1 MAEGRGQELHVPR
14 RALLKIVAGS
24 AGAAINLP
32 GLRGVLSH
40 GMKSVGGEAGS
51 SSVAELQAFSPKFF
65 SSQQVQ
71 TLAALSDLIVPDDE
85 HSPGARAARV
95 YEYVDTIVGESDS
108 KMKQLWA
115 DGLAALDAS
124 AKAQYGTAFVECTAA
139 QQVALLD
146 KISRNEDHPVSV
158 EEQFFVA
165 VKRATIDGY
174 YTSVI
179 GIHQDLEYQGNTA
192 SADFPGC
199 QHAEHRSQE
208 PGVRS
213 QESEVSKPVSP
224 EC

>member
-1 MAEGRGQELHVPR
+1 MHVPR

-32 GLRGVLSH
+32 GLRGVLTQ
-40 GMKSVGGEAGS
+40 GMKSVGGEAGLAY
-51 SSVAELQAFSPKFF
+51 SVAELPASSPKFF
-65 SSQQVQ
+65 SSEQVQ
-71 TLAALSDLIVPDDE
+71 TLAALSDLITPDDE

-95 YEYVDTIVGESDS
+95 YEYMDTIVGESDS

-146 KISRNEDHPVSV
+146 KISGNEDHPVSV

-165 VKRATIDGY
+165 VKRATIEGY
-174 YTSVI
+174 YTSEI

-199 QHAEHRSQE
+199 RHPEHRSQE
-208 PGVRS
+208 SEARS
-213 QESEVSKPVSP
+213 QKSANP
-224 EC
+224 

>member
-1 MAEGRGQELHVPR
+1 MHVPR

-32 GLRGVLSH
+32 GLRGVLTH
-40 GMKSVGGEAGS
+40 GMKSVGGEAGVA

-71 TLAALSDLIVPDDE
+71 TLAALSDLIIPDDE

-95 YEYVDTIVGESDS
+95 YEYMDTIVGESDS

-115 DGLAALDAS
+115 DGLAALDAT
-124 AKAQYGTAFVECTAA
+124 ARAQYGTAFVECTAA

-174 YTSVI
+174 YTSEI

-199 QHAEHRSQE
+199 RHPEHGSQPSAVSGE
-208 PGVRS
+208 QNPGS
-213 QESEVSKPVSP
+213 SIPNP
-224 EC
+224 GAGD